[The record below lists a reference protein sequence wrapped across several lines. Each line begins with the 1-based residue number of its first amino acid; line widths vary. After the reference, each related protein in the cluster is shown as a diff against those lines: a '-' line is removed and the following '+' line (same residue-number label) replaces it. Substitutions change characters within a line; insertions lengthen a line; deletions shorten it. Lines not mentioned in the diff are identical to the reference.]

1 MTVTTRQV
9 MELADGRRGVR
20 DRYVCSFPG
29 GCARLHA
36 KARLIEPVVLEKNSV
51 RSVSLM
57 SKWPVREGI

>member
-1 MTVTTRQV
+1 MTTRQV

-36 KARLIEPVVLEKNSV
+36 KARLIEPVVVLEKKVSV
-51 RSVSLM
+51 PLA
-57 SKWPVREGI
+57 

>member
-36 KARLIEPVVLEKNSV
+36 KARLIEPVVVLEKKVSV
-51 RSVSLM
+51 PLA
-57 SKWPVREGI
+57 